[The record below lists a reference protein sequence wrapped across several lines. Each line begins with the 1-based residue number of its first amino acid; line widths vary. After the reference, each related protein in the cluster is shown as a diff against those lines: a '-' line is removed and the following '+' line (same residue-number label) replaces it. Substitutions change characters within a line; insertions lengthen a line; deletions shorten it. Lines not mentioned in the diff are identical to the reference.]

1 MAYLKIYKKERNDIM
16 GEKISNEKNKVKTKK
31 EENTNQNKDKNKVKH
46 EVEKKDKTK
55 VIEKEV
61 KKEKKKNNKEKETA
75 KEIEISPKIEKAFC
89 LIIAIIFVILSILSF
104 SINELIPATLIT
116 LSLELFSI
124 SYFTK
129 EKNGSDKKVYLLFFA
144 GVSILLFSVFY
155 TIIHTI

>member
-46 EVEKKDKTK
+46 DVEKKDKTK

-61 KKEKKKNNKEKETA
+61 KKEKKKNNKEKE
-75 KEIEISPKIEKAFC
+75 IEISPKIEKPFC

>member
-1 MAYLKIYKKERNDIM
+1 M
-16 GEKISNEKNKVKTKK
+16 GEKISDVKNKNNVKTKK
-31 EENTNQNKDKNKVKH
+31 DENVNKNNNKKNNEKKPQGKN
-46 EVEKKDKTK
+46 VEKKISKQEEIK
-55 VIEKEV
+55 KEVKKEV
-61 KKEKKKNNKEKETA
+61 KKEKINKKEEKQTV
-75 KEIEISPKIEKAFC
+75 KEIEISPKIEKIFC

-104 SINELIPATLIT
+104 SIKELIPATLIT

-155 TIIHTI
+155 TIINTI